1 MHVAPYTLWSIWR
14 ELSTLYRLFVLILVA
29 VSIYSL
35 ISASVVFNRIHT
47 LRNRHKEQSPASV
60 RQNLAAI
67 SQRCVNLRQV
77 LTATFYLFG
86 FLFFV
91 GLQNAFIVVGDGT
104 GFPADRIVGNFA
116 LHFAYATNIFLVF
129 LVLHLVQWVASSRVQ
144 ACATRLST

>member
-1 MHVAPYTLWSIWR
+1 MHVAPYALWSIWR

-35 ISASVVFNRIHT
+35 ISASIVLNRIHT
-47 LRNRHKEQSPASV
+47 LRNRHKESRASV
-60 RQNLAAI
+60 QQYIAAI
-67 SQRCVNLRQV
+67 NHRCVNLRQV

-104 GFPADRIVGNFA
+104 GFPADQIVGNFA
-116 LHFAYATNIFLVF
+116 VHFAYAMNMFLVF

-144 ACATRLST
+144 ACAIYFST